1 MDFLVFFFN
10 KKNLKKTFIFIKI
23 FNNFSKL
30 LKNLLKYPIPDK
42 FYYIMLNKIDQFQ

>member
-10 KKNLKKTFIFIKI
+10 KNNSGKTLKFIKI

-30 LKNLLKYPIPDK
+30 LKNLIKYPIPVK
-42 FYYIMLNKIDQFQ
+42 FHYITLKIIL